1 MMKKLSFLLLL
12 FVSINLT
19 AQMKIKVNNILD
31 GTFRQE
37 NVRNFNWMKDGQ
49 FYSELSGNK
58 IVKSSILDKAKK
70 TTLFDG
76 SANSLRIAGYTFS
89 ADEKKILIL
98 TNRKSIYRRSFTAD
112 YYVYDVANKDLKKL
126 SNGGPQSYAT
136 FSPDGKMVAFARDN
150 NLFVTT
156 LVTMSEKQITDDGEF
171 NKIINGS
178 SDWVY
183 EEEFTIT
190 KAFFWS
196 PDSKKIAFIRFDEG
210 GVKEYNMQVWNDGDL
225 YPEDYRY
232 KYPKAGESNS
242 VVEVYIQ
249 NLDNNRKVKVDIGD
263 EKDIYIPRIMWT
275 KDASLLSVQR
285 LNRLQNKLDIL
296 HADAGSGKSQLIYSD
311 KSKTY
316 VDITFTDDL
325 MYLDNGK
332 EFLFSS
338 EADGYKHFYLHRMDG
353 QLINQ
358 VTKGKWEAE
367 SFVALN
373 QSAKKPVLYYLST
386 EVSPMERHLYK
397 IRLDGKGKERLSLAD
412 GYNSVDMSNDAKYY
426 ILKNSSAT
434 RPLKIS
440 LYESKG
446 NKLIEDLKTNERLA
460 KTVEKYQ
467 LAAKNFFQ
475 FETVDQNM
483 LNGFFLYPND
493 FDSTKR
499 YPVMLYQY
507 SGPGSQN
514 VKNQWFG
521 GHYIWHQM
529 LTQQGYIVAVV
540 DTRGT
545 GGRGAA
551 FKKMTYKQLGK
562 LEAEDHIEAAKFFG
576 TLSFVDKSRIGIW
589 GWSYGGYM
597 SSLVMMKGADYF
609 KAGIAVAPVTTWRFY
624 DTVYTERYLRKP
636 QDNAEGYDDN
646 SPNSHVE
653 KLKGKY
659 LLIHGTGDDNVH
671 FQNAVT
677 LQKKLVEAGKDFDSF
692 YYPDKAHSL
701 GGGATRLHLYKMMN
715 EFVLKNL

>member
-1 MMKKLSFLLLL
+1 MMKKLPFLLLL
-12 FVSINLT
+12 LVSTSLT
-19 AQMKIKVNNILD
+19 AQMKIKVNHIID
-31 GTFRQE
+31 GTFQQE
-37 NVRNFNWMKDGQ
+37 NVRNFNWMNDGQ
-49 FYSELSGNK
+49 FYSELSENK
-58 IVKSSILDKAKK
+58 IVKSSILDKSNR

-76 SANSLRIAGYTFS
+76 SSNNMSIDGYTFS

-98 TNRKSIYRRSFTAD
+98 TSRQSIYRRSFTAE
-112 YYVYDVANKDLKKL
+112 YYVYDVVNKDLKKL
-126 SNGGPQSYAT
+126 SDGGPQSYAT
-136 FSPDGKMVAFARDN
+136 FSPDGKMVAFTRNN

-156 LVTMSEKQITDDGEF
+156 LVTMSERQLTKDGEF

-183 EEEFTIT
+183 EEEFSLT

-196 PDSKKIAFIRFDEG
+196 PDSKKIAFIRFDES
-210 GVKEYNMQVWNDGDL
+210 GVKEYNMQVWNDGEL
-225 YPEDYRY
+225 YPADYRY

-242 VVEVYIQ
+242 VVEVHIQ
-249 NLDNNRKVKVDIGD
+249 NLDNGKNVKVDIGS
-263 EKDIYIPRIMWT
+263 EKDIYIPRVMWT
-275 KDASLLSVQR
+275 KNANLLSVQR
-285 LNRLQNKLDIL
+285 LNRLQNNLDIL
-296 HADAGSGKSQLIYSD
+296 HADAASGKSQLIYSD

-358 VTKGKWEAE
+358 VTQGKWEAE
-367 SFVALN
+367 SFIALD
-373 QSAKKPVLYYLST
+373 QSEKKPVLYYLST
-386 EVSPMERHLYK
+386 EVSPLERHLYK
-397 IRLDGKGKERLSLAD
+397 IRLDGKRKERLSLAD
-412 GYNSVDMSNDAKYY
+412 GYNSVDMSKDARYY
-426 ILKNSSAT
+426 ILKNSSAS
-434 RPLKIS
+434 RPLKVS
-440 LYESKG
+440 LFENKE
-446 NKLIEDLKTNERLA
+446 NKLLEDLITNEKLA
-460 KTVEKYQ
+460 QNTEKYQ
-467 LAAKNFFQ
+467 LADKKFFQ

-493 FDSTKR
+493 FDSTRR
-499 YPVMLYQY
+499 YPVLLYQY

-514 VKNQWFG
+514 VKNQWSG
-521 GHYIWHQM
+521 SHYIWHQM

-545 GGRGAA
+545 GGRGAT

-576 TLSFVDKSRIGIW
+576 TLPFVDKSRIGIW

-653 KLKGKY
+653 KLKGSY

-677 LQKKLVEAGKDFDSF
+677 LQKKLVDAGKDFESF
-692 YYPDKAHSL
+692 YYPDKAHGL
-701 GGGATRLHLYKMMN
+701 GGVGTRIHLYKMMTQ
-715 EFVLKNL
+715 FVLDNL

>member
-1 MMKKLSFLLLL
+1 MIKRLTFLLLL
-12 FVSINLT
+12 VSTGLS
-19 AQMKIKVNNILD
+19 AQMKIGIENITD

-37 NVRNFNWMKDGQ
+37 NVRSFNWMKDGQ
-49 FYSELSGNK
+49 FYSELTDNK
-58 IVKSSILDKAKK
+58 IVKSSILDQNKK

-76 SANSLRIAGYTFS
+76 DSSDIRISTYSFSAN
-89 ADEKKILIL
+89 EKKILIV
-98 TNRKSIYRRSFTAD
+98 TERKSIYRRSFTAE
-112 YYVYDVANKDLKKL
+112 YFVYDVTNKELKKL
-126 SNGGPQSYAT
+126 SAGGPQSYAT
-136 FSPDGKMVAFARDN
+136 FSPDGKKVAFTRNN

-156 LVTMSEKQITDDGEF
+156 LVTMTEKQLTTDGEF

-183 EEEFTIT
+183 EEEFSIT

-196 PDSKKIAFIRFDEG
+196 PDSKKIAFIRFDES
-210 GVKEYNMQVWNDGDL
+210 GVREYNMQVWNNGDL

-232 KYPKAGESNS
+232 KYPKAGEVNS
-242 VVEVYIQ
+242 VVEVHIQ
-249 NLDNNRKVKVDIGD
+249 NLDNGKKVQVDIGK
-263 EKDIYIPRIMWT
+263 EKDIYIPRVSWT
-275 KDASLLSVQR
+275 KNANLLSVQR
-285 LNRLQNKLDIL
+285 LNRLQNQLDIL
-296 HADAGSGKSQLIYSD
+296 HADAATGSTQLIYSD
-311 KSKTY
+311 KSRTY

-338 EADGYKHFYLHRMDG
+338 EVDGYKHFYLHRMDG

-367 SFVALN
+367 SFVALD

-397 IRLDGKGKERLSLAD
+397 VRIDGKGKERLSLSD
-412 GYNSVDMSNDAKYY
+412 GYNSVDMSKDAQYY

-434 RPLKIS
+434 RPLKVS
-440 LYESKG
+440 LYQTKG
-446 NKLIEDLKTNERLA
+446 NKFIENLKTNDKLL
-460 KTVEKYQ
+460 KTSKKYRI
-467 LAAKNFFQ
+467 AAKNFFQ
-475 FETVDQNM
+475 FETMDQNK

-514 VKNQWFG
+514 VKNEWSG
-521 GHYIWHQM
+521 GHFYWHQM

-545 GGRGAA
+545 GGRGAD

-576 TLSFVDKSRIGIW
+576 TLPFVEKSRIGIW

-597 SSLVMMKGADYF
+597 SSLVLMKGADYF

-636 QDNAEGYDDN
+636 QDNASGYDDN

-653 KLKGKY
+653 KLRGKF

-671 FQNAVT
+671 FQNSVT
-677 LQKKLVEAGKDFDSF
+677 LQKKLVEKGKDFESF

-701 GGGATRLHLYKMMN
+701 SGTATRMHLYKMMN
-715 EFVLKNL
+715 QFVLDNL